1 MSDKDVPGSSPCFA
15 HTLEHSADGSLHTV
29 DPQQHSDV
37 MRWRKG
43 ERKRLIDAR
52 LAIPAS
58 ERAGMAAVIAGNLK
72 PHFGDVSG
80 KTISFYWPLRG
91 EPDMREVMAD
101 VAASGAQCALPV
113 VVERNA
119 PLEFH
124 AWTPG
129 EPLERGFWN
138 IFVPKQAKP
147 VQPDIVLS
155 PVVGFDQNCYR
166 LGYGGG
172 YFDRTLA
179 VMEHAP
185 MVLGVG
191 YSSAAIATI
200 FPQPHDI
207 PLHKI
212 VTDTGTCECA
222 GS

>member
-1 MSDKDVPGSSPCFA
+1 MSNKSVVASSPCFA
-15 HTLEHSADGSLHTV
+15 HELEQSADGSFHAV
-29 DPQQHSDV
+29 DPQQRSDV
-37 MRWRKG
+37 MRWRRA

-58 ERAGMAAVIAGNLK
+58 ERSGMAAGIAENLNLL
-72 PHFGDVSG
+72 FGDVPG

-91 EPDMREVMAD
+91 EPDLRKLMAEVAE
-101 VAASGAQCALPV
+101 AGGQCALPV

-124 AWTPG
+124 AWPPG
-129 EPLERGFWN
+129 EPLEKGFWN
-138 IFVPKQAKP
+138 IPVPSEPKP

-155 PVVGFDQNCYR
+155 PVVGFDPQCFR

-179 VMEHAP
+179 AITHEPV
-185 MVLGVG
+185 VLGVG
-191 YSSAAIATI
+191 YSSMAIATI

-212 VTDTGTCECA
+212 VTDTGICELR
-222 GS
+222 S